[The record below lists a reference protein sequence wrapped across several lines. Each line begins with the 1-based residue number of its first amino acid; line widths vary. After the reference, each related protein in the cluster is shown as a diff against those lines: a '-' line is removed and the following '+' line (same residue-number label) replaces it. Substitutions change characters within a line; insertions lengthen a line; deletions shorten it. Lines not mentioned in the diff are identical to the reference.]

1 MCKRQKGNKFSSS
14 SNFSTQENIRIYE
27 YMNARDVLIRL
38 RNPLNFRS
46 TFDEQRAPL
55 RTLHPRNLLK
65 SNITIYNRAQRA
77 KLMRNIS

>member
-1 MCKRQKGNKFSSS
+1 MMCKRQKGNKFSSPL
-14 SNFSTQENIRIYE
+14 NFSTQEIRIYE
-27 YMNARDVLIRL
+27 YTNARDVLIRL

-65 SNITIYNRAQRA
+65 SNITIYDRAQRA